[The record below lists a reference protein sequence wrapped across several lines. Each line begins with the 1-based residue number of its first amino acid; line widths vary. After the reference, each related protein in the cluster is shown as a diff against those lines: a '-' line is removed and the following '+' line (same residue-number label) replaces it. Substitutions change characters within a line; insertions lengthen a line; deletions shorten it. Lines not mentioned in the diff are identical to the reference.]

1 MLILTR
7 SILQRRKAKKQRRT
21 IVQRFGNSCHHGE
34 ISPVSPIITASAGT
48 SEGLKGDPVIS
59 YCSALKSARV
69 LIGNLYSG
77 WTQALS
83 GIVKFSHL
91 LGFNQPLFIGSED
104 TKHSTLDRTLLFM
117 LAL

>member
-1 MLILTR
+1 
-7 SILQRRKAKKQRRT
+7 LQRRNAKKQRRT

-34 ISPVSPIITASAGT
+34 VSFVSPILAASAGT

-59 YCSALKSARV
+59 YCSALQSARV
-69 LIGNLYSG
+69 RIGSLYSG

-83 GIVKFSHL
+83 KLVKFSHL

-104 TKHSTLDRTLLFM
+104 RKHSTLDRTLLFM
-117 LAL
+117 LAVWNARVK